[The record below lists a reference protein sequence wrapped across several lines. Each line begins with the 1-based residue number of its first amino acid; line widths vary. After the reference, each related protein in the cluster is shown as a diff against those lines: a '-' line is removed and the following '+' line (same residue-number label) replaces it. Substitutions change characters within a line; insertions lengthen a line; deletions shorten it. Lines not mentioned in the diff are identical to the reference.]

1 MDMKKILVVEDETK
15 LAMIID
21 EFLKEEGYEVEVA
34 KDGLRAL
41 QLAVKM
47 KPDIVLLDW
56 MLPEL
61 SGIEVCRKLRE
72 MGLFG
77 IIMITAKAEET
88 DKIIG
93 LGVGADDYMVKP
105 FSLRE
110 MSARIQS
117 LLRRMAP
124 PETTSDRIRSFE
136 TLEISPVSHRV
147 RLDGKEIMLT
157 PTEYKILEFL
167 SASPN
172 QVFSR
177 EQILQHVFHDEE
189 IIDVRTVDAHISK
202 LRKKVNGFIQTVYGF
217 GYRFGVNDEH

>member
-1 MDMKKILVVEDETK
+1 MKKVLVVEDETK

-21 EFLKEEGYEVEVA
+21 EFLQGEGYEVEVA
-34 KDGLRAL
+34 KDGLKAL
-41 QLAVKM
+41 QLADEM
-47 KPDIVLLDW
+47 NPDIVLLDW

-72 MGLFG
+72 LGSFG

-110 MSARIQS
+110 MAARIQS

-124 PETTSDRIRSFE
+124 PETTSTTIRSFG
-136 TLEISPVSHRV
+136 TLEISPASHRV
-147 RLDGKEIMLT
+147 LIDGKEIMLT
-157 PTEYKILEFL
+157 PTEYKMLEFL

-202 LRKKVNGFIQTVYGF
+202 LRKKVNGYIQTVYGF

>member
-1 MDMKKILVVEDETK
+1 MKKVLVVEDETK
-15 LAMIID
+15 LAKIIN
-21 EFLKEEGYEVEVA
+21 EFLKGEGYEVEVA
-34 KDGLRAL
+34 EDGLKAL
-41 QLAVKM
+41 QLAAEI

-72 MGLFG
+72 MGPYG

-117 LLRRMAP
+117 LLRRMAF
-124 PETTSDRIRSFE
+124 PETTSDTIRSFGS
-136 TLEISPVSHRV
+136 LEISPVSLRV

-177 EQILQHVFHDEE
+177 EQILQHVFNDEE

-202 LRKKVNGFIQTVYGF
+202 LRKKVNGYIQTVYGF

>member
-1 MDMKKILVVEDETK
+1 MKKVLVVEDETK

-21 EFLKEEGYEVEVA
+21 EFLKGEGYEVEVA
-34 KDGLRAL
+34 EDGLKAL
-41 QLAVKM
+41 QLAAKIN
-47 KPDIVLLDW
+47 PDIVLLDW

-72 MGLFG
+72 MGPYG

-117 LLRRMAP
+117 LLRRMTL
-124 PETTSDRIRSFE
+124 PETTSETIRSFGL
-136 TLEISPVSHRV
+136 LEISPVSLRV

-177 EQILQHVFHDEE
+177 EQILQHVFNDEE

-202 LRKKVNGFIQTVYGF
+202 VRKKINGFIQTVYGF

>member
-1 MDMKKILVVEDETK
+1 MKKVLVVEDETK
-15 LAMIID
+15 LAMIIH
-21 EFLKEEGYEVEVA
+21 EFLKDEGYEVEVA
-34 KDGLRAL
+34 ADGLRAL
-41 QLAVKM
+41 QLAAKIN
-47 KPDIVLLDW
+47 PDIVLLDW

-72 MGLFG
+72 MGQYG

-117 LLRRMAP
+117 LLRRMSP
-124 PETTSDRIRSFE
+124 LDTTSDTIRSFGS
-136 TLEISPVSHRV
+136 LVISPVSHQV

-167 SASPN
+167 SASPS

-177 EQILQHVFHDEE
+177 EQILQHVFNDEE
-189 IIDVRTVDAHISK
+189 IMDVRTVDAHISK
-202 LRKKVNGFIQTVYGF
+202 LRKKVNGYIQTVYGF